1 MRGWFGQKVEDNF
14 ASKLD
19 WFWVSVEMVYE
30 PFAFEEVG
38 GGFRNGFRKLG
49 VSDLIFVVVFYSY
62 YVKLILF

>member
-38 GGFRNGFRKLG
+38 
-49 VSDLIFVVVFYSY
+49 V
-62 YVKLILF
+62 